1 MAKTLRFRARPGW
14 ITKPLERTQ
23 ANRLLAEE
31 IDDNFLALEDQALEV
46 KAANDAQRLA
56 VFSRSDVEDYTLVL
70 GDAGG
75 WVRVD
80 RPTASTVIVPA
91 EATTNFEIGTR
102 IWVRRAGVGSL
113 VLVPDT
119 GVAITRINTLALAS
133 QHAVAQIIKVGADLW
148 DASGDLT

>member
-1 MAKTLRFRARPGW
+1 MAKTLRFRGRAGW
-14 ITKPLERTQ
+14 VTKPLERTQ

-31 IDDNFLALEDQALEV
+31 IDDNFLALEDQVLWV
-46 KAANDAQRLA
+46 KAANDVQRLS
-56 VFSRSDVEDYTLVL
+56 VFSRSAVENYTLVL
-70 GDAGG
+70 EDAGS

-80 RPTASTVIVPA
+80 RSTPSTVIVPA

-113 VLVPDT
+113 ALVPDT
-119 GVAITRINTLALAS
+119 GVTITRINTLALAS
-133 QHAVAQIIKVGADLW
+133 QHSVAQIIKVWSDLW

>member
-1 MAKTLRFRARPGW
+1 MAKTLRFRTRVGW
-14 ITKPLERTQ
+14 TTKPPERTE

-119 GVAITRINTLALAS
+119 GVTITCSNTLALAS
-133 QHAVAQIIKVGADLW
+133 QHAVAQIIKVGADIW